1 MKRTFTPRAAAFAAL
16 LLAPLFLAACDSTT
30 SSDGVLDPSVAQQV
44 VAERADPDRALA
56 ERVKKALGTNTGA
69 AYGVEVT
76 AADGAVSLWG
86 TVDSTAA
93 RRRLATTA
101 AGVIG
106 VRALENHIN
115 VDPGA

>member
-1 MKRTFTPRAAAFAAL
+1 MNGITLIRAAAFAAAAFIL
-16 LLAPLFLAACDSTT
+16 TACDSTV

-56 ERVKKALGTNTGA
+56 EKVKKALGTEEGV

-76 AADGAVSLWG
+76 ATDGKVSLWG
-86 TVDSTAA
+86 TVDSTVA
-93 RRRLATTA
+93 RKRLATTA
-101 AGVIG
+101 AGVVG
-106 VRALENHIN
+106 VRGLDNHIN

>member
-1 MKRTFTPRAAAFAAL
+1 MNGTTLIRAAASAAIAL
-16 LLAPLFLAACDSTT
+16 TLAACDSAT

-56 ERVKKALGTNTGA
+56 EKVKKAIGTVEGA

-76 AADGAVSLWG
+76 AADGKVNLWG

-93 RRRLATTA
+93 RKRLATTA
-101 AGVIG
+101 AGVVG
-106 VRALENHIN
+106 VRGLENHIN